1 MTITPEASLIFLKLG
16 GSLITDKR
24 QAESPRLDVLAR
36 LAQEIA
42 DARRHNPSLQLVIG
56 HGSGSFGHITARR
69 YGTRDGVHSSEEWQ
83 GFAITADAAARLN
96 RIVTASLLSAD
107 LPVWSIQPGA
117 TLRCEDGRVVAGPEE
132 TVGLALARG
141 LIPLVHGDV
150 ALDSVRGGTIASTE
164 EIFDWLARTLSP
176 QRIVLA
182 GEVDGVFSAD
192 PLRFP
197 DAKPIRKITPASLAS
212 LKAGLGGSHGTDV
225 TGGMAAKIDQAMAM
239 AGRAPGLEVIICGG
253 LQAGNV
259 ARSLLGAADWP
270 GADWPGTRVS
280 SQR

>member
-1 MTITPEASLIFLKLG
+1 MPLIFLKLG

-42 DARRHNPSLQLVIG
+42 DARRQNPALQLVIG
-56 HGSGSFGHITARR
+56 HGSGSFGHVTARR
-69 YGTRDGVHSSEEWQ
+69 YGTRDGVRTPEEWQ

-96 RIVTASLLSAD
+96 RIVTANLLAAG

-117 TLRCEDGRVVAGPEE
+117 TLRCEDGRVVAGPED
-132 TVGLALARG
+132 TVALALERG

-164 EIFDWLARTLSP
+164 EIFDWLARSLPP
-176 QRIVLA
+176 QRIILA
-182 GEVDGVFSAD
+182 GEVDGVYSAD

-197 DAKPIRKITPASLAS
+197 DAEPIREITPASLAS
-212 LKAGLGGSHGTDV
+212 LKAGLGASHGTDV

-239 AGRAPGLEVIICGG
+239 AGRRPGLEVIICGG

-259 ARSLLGAADWP
+259 AKALLG
-270 GADWPGTRVS
+270 GVDWPGTRVVS
-280 SQR
+280 NQ

>member
-1 MTITPEASLIFLKLG
+1 MPLIFLKLG
-16 GSLITDKR
+16 GTLITDKR

-42 DARRHNPSLQLVIG
+42 DARRQNPALQLVIG
-56 HGSGSFGHITARR
+56 HGSGSFGHVTARR
-69 YGTRDGVHSSEEWQ
+69 YGTRDGVRTPEEWQ

-96 RIVTASLLSAD
+96 WIVTANLLAAG

-117 TLRCEDGRVVAGPEE
+117 TLRCEDGRVVAGPED
-132 TVGLALARG
+132 TVALALERG
-141 LIPLVHGDV
+141 LTPLVHGDV

-164 EIFDWLARTLSP
+164 EIFDWLARSLPP
-176 QRIVLA
+176 QRIILA

-197 DAKPIRKITPASLAS
+197 DAEPIREITPASLAS
-212 LKAGLGGSHGTDV
+212 LKAGLGASHGTDV

-239 AGRAPGLEVIICGG
+239 AGRRPGLEVIICGG

-259 ARSLLGAADWP
+259 AKALLG
-270 GADWPGTRVS
+270 GVDWPGTRVVS
-280 SQR
+280 NQ

>member
-1 MTITPEASLIFLKLG
+1 MANLIFLKLG

-24 QAESPRLDVLAR
+24 QAESPRWDVLAR

-42 DARRHNPSLQLVIG
+42 DARRRNPALQLVIG
-56 HGSGSFGHITARR
+56 HGSGSFGHMTARR
-69 YGTRDGVHSSEEWQ
+69 YGTRDGVRTPEEWQ

-96 RIVTASLLSAD
+96 RIVTASLLEAG

-117 TLRCEDGRVVAGPEE
+117 ALRCEDGRVVAGPAE
-132 TVGLALARG
+132 TVGLALERG

-176 QRIVLA
+176 RRIVLA

-197 DAKPIRKITPASLAS
+197 DAEPVREITPASLDS

-239 AGRAPGLEVIICGG
+239 AGRGPGLEVIICGG

-259 ARSLLGAADWP
+259 ARALLG
-270 GADWPGTRVS
+270 GADWPGTRVNS
-280 SQR
+280 KQ